1 MHPSGSSFAVFEIEN
16 PDSNS
21 AQTTRIS
28 FFALQSPKPT
38 KVFTLPF
45 ILQSKAWFSNTA
57 EPSHYSFLGIDQGW
71 NLVAFGD
78 SVNLSGEDVSAKKLV
93 TDSTVNNPTLLES
106 IFGPL
111 SINLVNTSPFEPTL
125 HQVPLSSKSSREI
138 LETPAYLTPAINTFF
153 DSLIDTFLKKRVGE
167 VEAQPLDALRMDIDE
182 DDKIEE
188 EKPQM
193 MTIASARTVSSSE
206 MSDFVDLFRKHA
218 IQG

>member
-1 MHPSGSSFAVFEIEN
+1 M
-16 PDSNS
+16 
-21 AQTTRIS
+21 
-28 FFALQSPKPT
+28 
-38 KVFTLPF
+38 
-45 ILQSKAWFSNTA
+45 
-57 EPSHYSFLGIDQGW
+57 
-71 NLVAFGD
+71 
-78 SVNLSGEDVSAKKLV
+78 
-93 TDSTVNNPTLLES
+93 NNPTLLES

-111 SINLVNTSPFEPTL
+111 SINLVNTSPYESTL

-182 DDKIEE
+182 DDKMEE

-206 MSDFVDLFRKHA
+206 MSDFIGLFRKHA